1 MASLVNLEGSF
12 FTFKGK
18 LMATLLTPT
27 TELEAVNVCLANIG
41 ESPVSSITGNTT
53 VDAALARDLVRQVTR
68 ETQTHGFYWNTELGY
83 TLIPN
88 VSDNLVLPANVLNV
102 DTTQDDKAKDL
113 VARGRLMYDRVNHTY
128 TFTES
133 VKVDIVVALSFEEL
147 PEIARRYIAV
157 RSARIY
163 QERVMGN
170 GSISAFNAADE
181 DMARAALLAENM
193 EIEDNNMLTG
203 NTAVSNV
210 LVRTAY

>member
-41 ESPVSSITGNTT
+41 ESPVSSITGDTV

-68 ETQTHGFYWNTELGY
+68 ETQTHGFYWNTELNY
-83 TLIPN
+83 KLIPN
-88 VSDNLVLPANVLNV
+88 TSENLVLPANILSV
-102 DTTQDDKAKDL
+102 DTTLSDKDRDL
-113 VARGRLMYDRVNHTY
+113 VARGRLLYDRRNHTY
-128 TFTES
+128 NFKQPVT
-133 VKVDIVVALSFEEL
+133 VNIIVALGFEEL

-170 GSISAFNAADE
+170 GSVSAFNAADE

-193 EIEDNNMLTG
+193 EVEDNNMLTG
-203 NTAVSNV
+203 NTAVSGI
-210 LVRTAY
+210 LARAAY

>member
-1 MASLVNLEGSF
+1 
-12 FTFKGK
+12 
-18 LMATLLTPT
+18 MATLLTPT

-41 ESPVSSITGNTT
+41 ESPVSSITGDTT

-68 ETQTHGFYWNTELGY
+68 ETQTHGFYWNTELAY
-83 TLIPN
+83 KLIPN
-88 VSDNLVLPANVLNV
+88 VSKNLVLPANVLSV
-102 DTTQDDKAKDL
+102 DTTGDDKRKDL
-113 VARGRLMYDRVNHTY
+113 VARGRLMYDRVEHTY
-128 TFTES
+128 TFEDPVT
-133 VKVDIVVALSFEEL
+133 VDLVVALSFEEL

-157 RSARIY
+157 RAARIY

-203 NTAVSNV
+203 NASVSGI
-210 LVRTAY
+210 LSRTAY